1 MQMQKFDFDFDFD
14 RDVVIVGNSS
24 LFFFA
29 NVWCKIFAHQVSDD
43 FLKKDIVQLIRTI
56 SASVQ
61 LFAIVH

>member
-24 LFFFA
+24 LFFSLT
-29 NVWCKIFAHQVSDD
+29 SDAKFLHTRFLMI
-43 FLKKDIVQLIRTI
+43 FLKKDIVQLILTI